1 MKKLSIIILS
11 LLFITIT
18 ACSDKKDEKS
28 GETIKIGLA
37 AHSYSDQWATYVFS
51 AIEAAVKEYPN
62 VELTILDAKDDTG
75 IQLSQIE
82 TLITTGHDAIIL
94 YAVDRASI
102 GNMGRI
108 AKEAG
113 VIVTAVNRVPED
125 QHLEYIDLYVGID
138 EKEAGIA
145 AGKQFLADLEAEGRL
160 NEEMKI
166 GNIQGILGQEAAV
179 ARSAG
184 FAETIAGYPNL
195 KITHDGTARWE
206 RGLAVNLVE
215 NWLQADV
222 DDEIKAIFAN
232 NDEMAVGAILA
243 INQSGRDD
251 IKVYGIDA
259 SPAGVNAIGNG
270 LNATIEQDPIGMGRA
285 AVDITL
291 RKLRGEPLDD
301 LVDGK
306 FNYIPLNTVTTK
318 NKEEFLKKAEEI
330 NTQ

>member
-1 MKKLSIIILS
+1 MKKM
-11 LLFITIT
+11 LLIVAMVLATF
-18 ACSDKKDEKS
+18 ACTKEEAPKEK
-28 GETIKIGLA
+28 TIKIGLA
-37 AHSYSDQWATYVFS
+37 AHSYSDQWATYVFR

-102 GNMGRI
+102 GNMARI

-113 VIVTAVNRVPED
+113 VIVTAVNRIPEE

-145 AGKQFLADLEAEGRL
+145 AGKQFLADLEEEGRL

-166 GNIQGILGQEAAV
+166 GNIQGILGQEASV

-184 FAETIAGYPNL
+184 FAETIADYPNL
-195 KITHDGTARWE
+195 KITHDGIARWE
-206 RGLAVNLVE
+206 RGLAVSLVE
-215 NWLQADV
+215 NWLQADL

-243 INQSGRDD
+243 IQQSGRDD
-251 IKVYGIDA
+251 IKVYGVDA
-259 SPAGVNAIGNG
+259 SPAGVDAIGNG
-270 LNATIEQDPIGMGRA
+270 LNATIEQDPVGMGRA
-285 AVDITL
+285 AVDVTL

-330 NTQ
+330 NAQ